1 MSRRRM
7 DGEAVSHTT
16 MMTPPIDPPARIA
29 VIGLGYVGLPLALE
43 FARHHEVV
51 GFDISE
57 ARIRLL
63 ERGIDPSGE
72 LDAEA
77 FTGRRITY
85 TADPQGLADCNF
97 YVVAVPT
104 DITEGKVPDLTPL
117 RAASK
122 TVGATLAAG
131 DYVVYE
137 STVYPGCTEEVCLPI
152 VEAESG
158 LRRVEDFKFG
168 YSPERINPGDR
179 ERTVATILKIV
190 SGCDAESLARISA
203 VYASVITA
211 GIFVAKSVRVAEAA
225 KVIENTQRD
234 LNISLM
240 NELAIIFDRL
250 GIDTTA
256 VLEAAGTKWNF
267 INLRPGLVGGHCIGV
282 DPYYL
287 LHKAREVD
295 IEPEVIAAGRRINDK
310 MPAWIAKKVIVGL
323 SRLGKAPSDCRA
335 LVLGVTFKEDVS
347 DIRNSKVVDL
357 VCALEEYR
365 LSVDVA
371 DPHAESAQLEH
382 EYGLRLT
389 EPEGA
394 YDVVVAAVRHADY
407 RELGDGDLSAWLT
420 EDALIFDL
428 KGMFRWGRSLGDRY
442 WKL

>member
-1 MSRRRM
+1 M

-77 FTGRRITY
+77 FAGRRITY

-211 GIFVAKSVRVAEAA
+211 GIFEAKGVRVAEAA

-295 IEPEVIAAGRRINDK
+295 IEPEVIAAGRRVNDR
-310 MPAWIAKKVIVGL
+310 MPSWVAHKIVRRLTKL
-323 SRLGKAPSDCRA
+323 SKNLSEARVLI
-335 LVLGVTFKEDVS
+335 LGVTFKENVS
-347 DIRNSKVVDL
+347 DTRNSKVVDL
-357 VCALEEYR
+357 VRE
-365 LSVDVA
+365 LSAYNLAVDVA
-371 DPHAESAQLEH
+371 DPLADPEHVREAYGIDLVDADSAS
-382 EYGLRLT
+382 
-389 EPEGA
+389 EP
-394 YDVVVAAVRHADY
+394 YDVVVAAVSHRAFADYTHADLE
-407 RELGDGDLSAWLT
+407 RLGTGDFLLY
-420 EDALIFDL
+420 DL
-428 KGMFRWGRSLGDRY
+428 KSLYDNWGARLGDRY